1 MGQHLQMLQPNVRP
15 NAIRHVDRTTIPA
28 ERWWTVQHGP
38 GPVVATAI
46 HDGHEL

>member
-1 MGQHLQMLQPNVRP
+1 MSQHLRTLQPNVGP
-15 NAIRHVDRTTIPA
+15 NAIRQVKPTTVSA